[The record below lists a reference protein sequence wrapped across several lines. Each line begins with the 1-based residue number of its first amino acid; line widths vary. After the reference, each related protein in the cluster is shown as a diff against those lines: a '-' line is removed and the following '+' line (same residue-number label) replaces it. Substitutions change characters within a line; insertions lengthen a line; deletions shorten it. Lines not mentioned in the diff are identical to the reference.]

1 MFFHDR
7 GPQLALAADQQ
18 TGRKRVGRTNV
29 LGARQAASQDLQR
42 GVLSRPRQLPS
53 PEPEVDGGYFGGY
66 VKPANLKDDRVG
78 QPLAKIQSG
87 KRKVVIR
94 ERGGETLPALSWVR
108 HVREG
113 AVLINLDAV

>member
-1 MFFHDR
+1 M
-7 GPQLALAADQQ
+7 AADQQ

-29 LGARQAASQDLQR
+29 LGARQAASQDLQ
-42 GVLSRPRQLPS
+42 PRRAFKTSTSLLPS

-94 ERGGETLPALSWVR
+94 ERGGETLPALSWGTPR
-108 HVREG
+108 PRGYRPHKS
-113 AVLINLDAV
+113 